1 MQSKM
6 QGNIVFVLLPPISHV
21 EFFFA
26 FLLAAIDRGLV
37 VGAGMFLFAVW
48 FVHVPVA
55 NPVWIM
61 VFALADSGVMGTL
74 GISADM
80 QFGRVDELS
89 VFTNFIILP
98 LTLLA
103 GVFYSIHSLPP
114 FWQKLSYLNPIFY
127 MIDGFR
133 HGFFVRGDVSP
144 WLSLAIVS
152 AVFAVI
158 SCWAVWLIKIGYK
171 LR

>member
-6 QGNIVFVLLPPISHV
+6 QGNIAFVLLPPISHM

-26 FLLAAIDRGLV
+26 YLLAAIDRGLV

-48 FVHVPVA
+48 FVRVPVA
-55 NPVWIM
+55 NPLWILA
-61 VFALADSGVMGTL
+61 FALADSGVMGTL

-89 VFTNFIILP
+89 IFTNFIFLP
-98 LTLLA
+98 ITFLA

-114 FWQKLSYLNPIFY
+114 FWQKLSYLNL
-127 MIDGFR
+127 
-133 HGFFVRGDVSP
+133 FF
-144 WLSLAIVS
+144 I
-152 AVFAVI
+152 
-158 SCWAVWLIKIGYK
+158 
-171 LR
+171 

>member
-1 MQSKM
+1 
-6 QGNIVFVLLPPISHV
+6 
-21 EFFFA
+21 
-26 FLLAAIDRGLV
+26 
-37 VGAGMFLFAVW
+37 
-48 FVHVPVA
+48 
-55 NPVWIM
+55 
-61 VFALADSGVMGTL
+61 MGTL
-74 GISADM
+74 GIIADM
-80 QFGRVDELS
+80 HPGRVDGFS

-98 LTLLA
+98 LTFLA
-103 GVFYSIHSLPP
+103 GVFYSIHSLLP

-158 SCWAVWLIKIGYK
+158 SCWALWLIKIGYK
-171 LR
+171 LRH